1 MARDRL
7 GLVSRYRWRVGG
19 AIVTPIDLARAPIVK
34 AVLRN
39 RWPQFGLRVLALAGF
54 VFAIIAGLIGT
65 PVGSHNFAIVFV
77 WIAWWAVLMLL
88 AVPIL
93 GRGWCSICPLPL
105 PGEWLQNGAALGPI
119 KKGFGLNRRWP
130 NKLRNIWLQNIAFTL
145 VALFSLVV
153 LTTPSV
159 TSIVLLALLFMAI
172 GASLI
177 FERRSFCRYLCP
189 VGGFIGLYS
198 QLAPIE
204 LRVKDMAV
212 CAAHTQKSCY
222 IGSADGYGCPWNVY
236 PAALTKNI
244 NCGLCFECLRTCPED
259 NIVINLRSFGAD
271 LGQTRG
277 RKLDEAF
284 KAFIM
289 LGSAVIYSAVMLGP
303 WGALKSA
310 AYSIGTLNWLIY
322 AFGFVTLIFGVLP
335 GLFLGAVA
343 LGNKMTQ
350 AATSLKKTFVVYAC
364 SLVPLGMMAWIAFS
378 ISFVFTNISYAWSTA
393 SDPLGAGWNL
403 LGTAQTAWTPYIT
416 QSIPLLQAIALLLG
430 LGWSSVTA
438 RRIANETQSGRSAM
452 LQALPVV
459 GYCCVI
465 TIGLLGLLIG

>member
-1 MARDRL
+1 M
-7 GLVSRYRWRVGG
+7 S
-19 AIVTPIDLARAPIVK
+19 PIDLARASIVK
-34 AVLRN
+34 AALRN
-39 RWPQFGLRVLALAGF
+39 RWPQFVVRVIALAGF
-54 VFAIIAGLIGT
+54 VFAIVAGLIGT

-77 WIAWWAVLMLL
+77 WIAWWAVLMLI

-93 GRGWCSICPLPL
+93 GRGWCSICPIPM
-105 PGEWLQNGAALGPI
+105 PGEWLQNGVVLGPI

-145 VALFSLVV
+145 LALFSLVV

-159 TSIVLLALLFMAI
+159 TSIVLLALLFIAI

-189 VGGFIGLYS
+189 VSGFIGLYS

-204 LRVKDMAV
+204 LRVKDTEV
-212 CAAHTQKSCY
+212 CAAHTEKSCY

-244 NCGLCFECLRTCPED
+244 NCGLCLECLRTCPQD
-259 NIVINLRSFGAD
+259 NIAINLRSFGAD
-271 LGQTRG
+271 LDQMRG

-289 LGSAVIYSAVMLGP
+289 LGSAVVYSAVMLGP

-310 AYSIGTLNWLIY
+310 ANSIGTPNWLIY
-322 AFGFVTLIFGVLP
+322 ALGFVALIFGVLP
-335 GLFLGAVA
+335 GLFLGAIA
-343 LGNKMTQ
+343 LSRKLSK
-350 AATSLKKTFVVYAC
+350 AADSLKKTFIAYAYA
-364 SLVPLGMMAWIAFS
+364 LVPLGLMAWIAFS

-403 LGTAQTAWTPYIT
+403 LGTAQTAWTPYLT
-416 QSIPLLQAIALLLG
+416 QSIPLLQAIVLLIG
-430 LGWSSVTA
+430 LAWSSVTA
-438 RRIANETQSGRSAM
+438 RRIANETQSGHGAT

-459 GYCCVI
+459 GYSCAI
-465 TIGLLGLLIG
+465 TIGLMGLLIG

>member
-1 MARDRL
+1 M
-7 GLVSRYRWRVGG
+7 GG
-19 AIVTPIDLARAPIVK
+19 AIVTPIDLARTPIVK
-34 AVLRN
+34 AALRN
-39 RWPQFGLRVLALAGF
+39 RWPQFILRVIALAGF
-54 VFAIIAGLIGT
+54 VFAIVAGLIGT
-65 PVGSHNFAIVFV
+65 PVGSHNFGIVFV
-77 WIAWWAVLMLL
+77 WIAWWTVLMLI

-93 GRGWCSICPLPL
+93 GRGWCSICPIPM
-105 PGEWLQNGAALGPI
+105 PGEWLQNGAVLGPN

-130 NKLRNIWLQNIAFTL
+130 KKLRNIWLQNIAFTL

-153 LTTPSV
+153 LTAPNV
-159 TSIVLLALLFMAI
+159 TSIVLLALLFIAI
-172 GASLI
+172 GTSLI

-204 LRVKDMAV
+204 LRVIDTAV
-212 CAAHTQKSCY
+212 CAAHTEKSCY
-222 IGSADGYGCPWNVY
+222 IGTADGYGCPWNVY

-244 NCGLCFECLRTCPED
+244 NCGLCFECLRTCPQD
-259 NIVINLRSFGAD
+259 NIAINLRSFGAD
-271 LGQTRG
+271 LGQRGG

-284 KAFIM
+284 KSFIM
-289 LGSAVIYSAVMLGP
+289 LGSAVIYSAVILGP

-322 AFGFVTLIFGVLP
+322 ALGFVTLIFGVLP
-335 GLFLGAVA
+335 GLFLGAVG
-343 LGNKMTQ
+343 LSRKLSK
-350 AATSLKKTFVVYAC
+350 ATESLKKTFIAYVYV
-364 SLVPLGMMAWIAFS
+364 LVPLGLMAWIAFS

-403 LGTAQTAWTPYIT
+403 LGTAQIVWTPYIT
-416 QSIPLLQAIALLLG
+416 QSIPLLQASVLLIG

-452 LQALPVV
+452 LPALPVV
-459 GYCCVI
+459 GYCFVI
-465 TIGLLGLLIG
+465 TIGLMGLLIG